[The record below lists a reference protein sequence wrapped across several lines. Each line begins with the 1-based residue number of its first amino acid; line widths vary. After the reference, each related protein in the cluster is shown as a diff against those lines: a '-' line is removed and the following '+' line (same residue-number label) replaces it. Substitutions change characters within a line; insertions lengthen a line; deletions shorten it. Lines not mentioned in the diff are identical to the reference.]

1 MGRRIL
7 ILLAL
12 MSSVP
17 RAALSPGAHQA
28 VIDSGIMLTL
38 DQEYDKAI
46 ALFDRH
52 AAANPKNPLFDFYL
66 LLTYEG
72 MMIDYETT
80 AWEKTFDSLSRRSE
94 AGFKA
99 LQKQEPGNAWVPY
112 FLGSLYVTRGAHE
125 LRFSHYLNFTRSI
138 LNGINLLKTSVKM
151 DSTLY
156 DAYLYLGLFQFAR
169 SKFLSWLPVFDDER
183 DSAVSM
189 IEKAMNESSF
199 SRQFACQVLTGLYG
213 HTGEIDKAI
222 ILATD
227 FKKKYPK
234 NRAIYWILGNAC
246 LSQKRYAEAEKEF
259 LALRPMVEAG
269 VPIKYPYNYVSI
281 DALLANIA
289 FKSGRYEESLA
300 LCRKIIAGKEADPR
314 LVEFRQMAEKL
325 GAKCEKR
332 IKTGKNAL

>member
-1 MGRRIL
+1 MGRKIL
-7 ILLAL
+7 ILFAFLF
-12 MSSVP
+12 SVP
-17 RAALSPGAHQA
+17 WAALSPGAHQA
-28 VIDSGIMLTL
+28 VIDSGITLTL

-46 ALFDRH
+46 ALFKRH
-52 AAANPKNPLFDFYL
+52 AAVEPKNPLFDFYL

-80 AWEKTFDSLSRRSE
+80 AWEKNFDSLSRRSE

-99 LQKQEPGNAWVPY
+99 LQKQEPDNAWVPY

-125 LRFSHYLNFTRSI
+125 LRFSHYLNFTKSI
-138 LNGINLLKTSVKM
+138 LNGITLLKTSVKM

-183 DSAVSM
+183 DAAIGM
-189 IEKAMNESSF
+189 IEKAMNESTF
-199 SRQFACQVLTGLYG
+199 SRQFASQVLTGLYG

-222 ILATD
+222 ALATE
-227 FKKKYPK
+227 FKRKFPK

-246 LSQKRYAEAEKEF
+246 LSQKRYPEAEKEF
-259 LALRPMVEAG
+259 LALRPMIEAG
-269 VPIKYPYNYVSI
+269 VPAQYPYNNVSI

-289 FKSGRYEESLA
+289 YKTGRYEESLL
-300 LCRKIIAGKEADPR
+300 LCGKIAAGKEKDPR
-314 LVEFRQMAEKL
+314 LVEFRLMAEKL
-325 GAKCEKR
+325 AVKCEKK
-332 IKTGKNAL
+332 IKTGKKEP